1 MYSTLSAASVAPLPH
16 AGQRTGNA
24 AYRLRIGWSV
34 QDVLRGYRL
43 EYSAVARHPLVVDRR
58 WRHGKR
64 PLLRSARAES
74 LEDPNRSGGQAVWK
88 PFVRGGP
95 AGNSTWQESRPLP
108 VGTSGSPA
116 RRHAPAAGAE
126 WTASSSR

>member
-1 MYSTLSAASVAPLPH
+1 MYSTLSRCLRLTFPD
-16 AGQRTGNA
+16 AGQRTGDA

-88 PFVRGGP
+88 PLVRGGP
-95 AGNSTWQESRPLP
+95 TGNSTRQEQTALPL
-108 VGTSGSPA
+108 GTPDSHP
-116 RRHAPAAGAE
+116 RRHAATVGDE
-126 WTASSSR
+126 RTASSRV